1 MKFLEKVKSNSEAL
15 LLVLVALV
23 VVGIIGFSIGMSA
36 KIDKTATEALGEK
49 GEELDSINAEISSQ
63 QDLLNELTEY
73 KAQKETKQ
81 AEIKELDEQI
91 TTLKSE
97 VTSKQAELDRLTG
110 AIYTVKSE
118 KVLTAGKYL
127 VGRDIA
133 PGLYDVNLVSGSGNF
148 FSRGNHYV
156 NEIFGTRSEY
166 RHISEYKN
174 LSLETGDEIEICSN
188 LKVTFIL
195 KQTE

>member
-1 MKFLEKVKSNSEAL
+1 MKLFEKAKSNSETL
-15 LLVLVALV
+15 LALVALLV
-23 VVGIIGFSIGMSA
+23 TGVIGFSLGMSA

-49 GEELDSINAEISSQ
+49 GKELESIIAEISSQ
-63 QDLLNELTEY
+63 QDVLDELTEY
-73 KAQKETKQ
+73 KGQRESKQ
-81 AEIKELDEQI
+81 AEIKELDEKI

-118 KVLTAGKYL
+118 KVLSAGKYL

-133 PGLYDVNLVSGSGNF
+133 PGLYDVKLVSGSGNF
-148 FSRGNHYV
+148 FSRGTNYV
-156 NEIFGTRSEY
+156 NEIFGSRSEY
-166 RHISEYKN
+166 RHIPEYNN

-188 LKVTFIL
+188 LKVKFIL